1 MTNINS
7 NKDNIESNN
16 VTINNLSYTVFNR
29 EQCKHICSVINTFSV
44 RAHINNVLDVRHEV
58 IHQKLMQMTIDKN
71 RNVDT
76 VQSTTPYKIVDIEG
90 RYGLIVD
97 NVIVIAKPHSVEW
110 GGILN
115 DEGEVLWTDTSF
127 ETMAH
132 FIMGQIASK

>member
-1 MTNINS
+1 MTILL
-7 NKDNIESNN
+7 NKDY
-16 VTINNLSYTVFNR
+16 VMFDK
-29 EQCKHICSVINTFSV
+29 EQCKHIRSVINTFSV
-44 RAHINNVLDVRHEV
+44 KAHINNVLDVSHET

-71 RNVDT
+71 RDMNT
-76 VQSTTPYKIVDIEG
+76 VQSTTPYKIVDVEG

-97 NVIVIAKPHSVEW
+97 NVIVIAKPYSVEW

-115 DEGEVLWTDTSF
+115 DEGEALWSDTSF